1 MSASRPQLRL
11 HRSPRESL
19 TIRFDRPAMAEA
31 AQPATWPTVD
41 RRQRFSLTA
50 TDPRW
55 VFALRVSEL
64 LQGDILRPAD
74 RQNLLRL
81 GGVLGLN
88 TFDANLVI
96 AIVQDRARRG
106 QGPQAATATL
116 ALVPKPREAE
126 PKSRWRIAIW
136 VVAFLAIEAAI
147 FVSCL

>member
-1 MSASRPQLRL
+1 MSVSQQQLRL
-11 HRSPRESL
+11 RRPPHESL
-19 TIRFDRPAMAEA
+19 TIRFDHPALAEA
-31 AQPATWPTVD
+31 AQRPTWPTVD
-41 RRQRFSLTA
+41 RRKRLSLPT

-64 LQGDILRPAD
+64 LQGDILRPID

-88 TFDANLVI
+88 PFDTNLVI

-106 QGPQAATATL
+106 QGPESAKATL
-116 ALVPKPREAE
+116 ALVPKPRMSE
-126 PKSRWRIAIW
+126 PKLRWRVAIW